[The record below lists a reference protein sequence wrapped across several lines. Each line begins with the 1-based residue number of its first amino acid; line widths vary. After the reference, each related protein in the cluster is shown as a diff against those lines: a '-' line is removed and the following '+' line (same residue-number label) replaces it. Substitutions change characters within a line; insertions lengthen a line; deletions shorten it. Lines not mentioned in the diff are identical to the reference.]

1 MAVVEFVVAGGDYM
15 GVWEETLKSWNWKS
29 FSKMTVPILLHRNGS
44 YDNMIASIIEADI
57 GGIDGSRPTLRINV
71 NVRPPIEPTNS
82 FNDDNDS
89 IGNERLGDHAKE
101 SLVDAEDPERKCC
114 EEMQGERELRSQS
127 NHSFSDG
134 TNLCINQT
142 FTNKNEFQLLLVKA
156 AAKKSIDF
164 ATLRSCTKY
173 LKSKLLEM
181 LEGRCGCQV
190 NGLRDSG
197 ERIFMLTG
205 ICVNGIVNVY
215 NHVHH
220 GYCMRQLGENLRV
233 NNHCGDY
240 LYLKYNAAK
249 AYSLEEFNNHFVEFK
264 NKFPTTVVVLEYDI
278 DFEKWRREHFPS
290 NRYDVMTTNIIELLN
305 AMFIDKREYLVAS
318 IINSIAKRFGELFRE
333 RYAYILKSMGKT
345 FRRGSV
351 ETAERNAE
359 QRHSRREYDLIK
371 ILCAH
376 AITALQSMHGNE
388 YEEVLNVNILPP
400 LVKIKFERK
409 RRKRVKGVSEN
420 FKSKIRNKCSICKR
434 TGHKRTTCVNNNKS

>member
-44 YDNMIASIIEADI
+44 YDDMIASIIEADI

-101 SLVDAEDPERKCC
+101 SLGDH
-114 EEMQGERELRSQS
+114 S
-127 NHSFSDG
+127 NES
-134 TNLCINQT
+134 L
-142 FTNKNEFQLLLVKA
+142 
-156 AAKKSIDF
+156 
-164 ATLRSCTKY
+164 
-173 LKSKLLEM
+173 
-181 LEGRCGCQV
+181 
-190 NGLRDSG
+190 
-197 ERIFMLTG
+197 G

-233 NNHCGDY
+233 NDHCGDY

-318 IINSIAKRFGELFRE
+318 IINLIAKRFGELFRE
-333 RYAYILKSMGKT
+333 RTI
-345 FRRGSV
+345 RRSADCSFHRLFYPSPSGLRV
-351 ETAERNAE
+351 LE
-359 QRHSRREYDLIK
+359 QRTECIPSAKRQVCLAIRKLPLLHSFQAFCSFLRLSV
-371 ILCAH
+371 H
-376 AITALQSMHGNE
+376 ASTKTSN
-388 YEEVLNVNILPP
+388 
-400 LVKIKFERK
+400 
-409 RRKRVKGVSEN
+409 
-420 FKSKIRNKCSICKR
+420 
-434 TGHKRTTCVNNNKS
+434 T